1 MPTMVSYRERFT
13 ELLPELAK
21 FGLVGFIAS
30 VIDLGGAAYLHGAMG
45 IGPLLA
51 KAISI
56 VIATTVT
63 YLGCRLWTFRHRPHQ
78 APLREGMIFAG
89 LNVIGLGLAESVIAF
104 TTYGLDKKGALA
116 YNLASLAG
124 TGLGTALRYIAY
136 KKWVFLPGTPV
147 SAVAAGE
154 APVLLLAEPAVYAE
168 PKVVYAEPTVVYAE
182 PTVVYAE
189 PTVYAGPRTG

>member
-1 MPTMVSYRERFT
+1 MPTMVSFRKRFT

-56 VIATTVT
+56 SFATTVT
-63 YLGCRLWTFRHRPHQ
+63 YLGCRFWTFRHRPGQ
-78 APLREGMIFAG
+78 ALLREGMIFAG
-89 LNVIGLGLAESVIAF
+89 LNVVGLGLAESVIAF

-116 YNLASLAG
+116 YNVASLAG
-124 TGLGTALRYIAY
+124 TGLGTAFRYVTY
-136 KKWVFLPGTPV
+136 KKWVFRPGVTV
-147 SAVAAGE
+147 AAVAAGE
-154 APVLLLAEPAVYAE
+154 ASVLLLAEPKVVHAE
-168 PKVVYAEPTVVYAE
+168 PKVYPVL
-182 PTVVYAE
+182 AE